1 MPVLSRRAA
10 VAVCAALLVTV
21 VGCRSPRTLVEPRVA
36 LQPHVRI
43 GLVTFS
49 TEGARGALAPLATQ
63 RFMAAMLEAQPGI
76 EVLELGTVSG
86 PIDAATARRLGEQH
100 GVRSVVAG
108 HLTVSDLKPR
118 VSVLG
123 GLRASVE
130 ADLALVV
137 RMLSTESGATV
148 WTRNAQL
155 RETMGSVSIVEG
167 QAVFGAQDPEDAYG
181 ELVGH
186 LVWEVTHD
194 FRSTWVRQ

>member
-1 MPVLSRRAA
+1 MLAMSRRAL
-10 VAVCAALLVTV
+10 VSLCGVLLVSV
-21 VGCRSPRTLVEPRVA
+21 AACRGPRTLVEPRVA

-76 EVLELGTVSG
+76 EVLELGTLPG
-86 PIDAATARRLGEQH
+86 PVDAAAARRLGEAH
-100 GVRSVVAG
+100 GIRSVVAG
-108 HLTVSDLKPR
+108 HLVVSDLKPR

-130 ADLALVV
+130 ADLALTV
-137 RMLSTESGATV
+137 RMFSAESGATL
-148 WTRNAQL
+148 WSRNAQL
-155 RETMGSVSIVEG
+155 RETMGSVSIVNGE
-167 QAVFGAQDPEDAYG
+167 AVLGAQDPEEAYG
-181 ELVGH
+181 DLVGH